1 MDENSSLT
9 YTGDEEI
16 KDRPD
21 NLIRSVFSDAQLKAL
36 YYLAMRI
43 DIEDNNDKAEM
54 IKMIVPPEFE
64 ELGTGTNRIAFLY
77 NNLVYKIALDRR
89 GLVDN
94 NMEMRRSEELPMYLA
109 KTYESNY
116 LINVAEYVM
125 VVDRDTFVTNED
137 SIKHI
142 LADMANDYLFDD
154 IGYSLKNYCNWG
166 SRFSTTGEEMV
177 ILDYGYLYPLFGQNR
192 TELFRCP
199 KCGGK
204 LTWNPNFTELVC
216 NGGTSSNDRCN
227 ARFSPMAIR
236 RNMTL
241 DFENLEEK
249 LNSEFNQL
257 QRPNLNKIEESIS
270 KIGDA

>member
-1 MDENSSLT
+1 MDVNSSLT

-21 NLIRSVFSDAQLKAL
+21 NLIRSVFSDTQLKAL

-125 VVDRDTFVTNED
+125 VVDRDTFVMNED

-270 KIGDA
+270 KIGDE